1 MKRFKKNLLGL
12 LLMAT
17 SINLYAYTD
26 NQIITIGQ
34 NTYQVL
40 SATDFTLCFLSS
52 TASGELVVPGTVSDG
67 VDATF
72 TVTEVGGNEAYKS
85 PNVTSVVLPETITK
99 IKSASFSGATLTSF
113 YIPKSV
119 VEISHTM
126 GYQWKSAPVFNV
138 NQENQYFYTDSDG
151 ALYSSDGTELY
162 MVPSSV
168 SLNNG
173 AYIVNQNVTN
183 INSCAFLRNSNLT
196 EIVLPPNLQSVDEEN
211 YPSITYGT
219 SNFKCFSFNPVGDT
233 PYSVQDGVLFK
244 ENKLINYPMAKEGAN
259 YTVPD
264 GITEIAPYGFS
275 NSRYLESIDLNE
287 VETMAK
293 SSINFLSRLKTVTLP
308 KNLKTEGI
316 DGAIVG
322 CSAISEYIVPE
333 DCVNFMGKDG
343 VVFSKDGATLYF
355 YPPSKGGDT
364 YDIPSSVTKI
374 AQYAFRGQKYL
385 TEMVIPSSVENI
397 GTQAFGELLLLEKL
411 SFEEPSQIKLLDGSP
426 FAMCPR
432 LKEVTLPS
440 SLTYLSSAF
449 RMCTALEVINV
460 PDGSKLTTIGN
471 GVLTSNS
478 ALKNFNFLGSC
489 DLKVI
494 GNNAFANLNNL
505 ESIEFPASVTSIGV
519 NAFSG
524 CSNMTTVTFA
534 DDAVIRSIGSGAF
547 ADCGLTS
554 ITIPNSVIQIGAEA
568 FRHCSVLE
576 TVNLSANV
584 EFVHSEAFKQC
595 WNLNEI
601 NVDKENTV
609 YSSVDGYLLTA
620 DKETLVLFPPGKA
633 NSNFTLLPP
642 SITTIGDYAFY
653 DCQNLENVVI
663 PNKVTKIGKRAFGL
677 CSNLNTIT
685 FLCDEVID
693 PANIDQGLNTMSF
706 DDERIPA
713 GSMFPHINTYVRQH
727 LQADF
732 AALPFYQKFN
742 VVGTSFFE
750 NGNEYLPVSE
760 NTADL
765 LAAGITDY
773 TFVVPT
779 TATGQVMI
787 DNSGNTSEKTY
798 KVGLIGDYAFQN
810 TSSDVHEVVVKQHV
824 EYIGAKAFM
833 TNIDNNTSTIESVFF
848 IQKTPTARMLS
859 TTRFELDES
868 GNNYNEFAASTNVYV
883 KKSALDT
890 YKQAWTKT
898 IYDRTTHN
906 YQPSPYDF
914 TSQLDY
920 KIPDVTIG
928 KKYSTFAREFDT
940 DFSDYF
946 AEMGRNDIGAFVA
959 KKAVKHV
966 GGDYG
971 ESEWHV
977 KMTSVDMHGGYSG
990 SYGYVPA
997 YTGVLL
1003 KVLEEEK
1010 TDNDF
1015 YYTIGEQDEQQYS
1028 VTDNIMNGVTVNYQ
1042 SVEASATDPIYVI
1055 QGGVFR
1061 KATSTINNFPVHK
1074 AYMRL
1079 GEELPAGA
1087 KVMFVF
1093 DDEVTSIGDV
1103 ELSGNED
1110 VDSFTYDLQ
1119 GRRLSSS
1126 QVPKGIY
1133 IQKGRKIVVK

>member
-1 MKRFKKNLLGL
+1 MKRFKKVLLGL

-40 SATDFTLCFLSS
+40 SATNFTLSFLSS
-52 TASGELVVPGTVSDG
+52 TASGELVIPATVSDG

-72 TVTEVGGNEAYKS
+72 IVTEVGGNEAYRS
-85 PNVTSVVLPETITK
+85 PNVTSVVLPETVTRLK
-99 IKSASFSGATLTSF
+99 NASFNGAKLERMN
-113 YIPKSV
+113 IPKSLV
-119 VEISHTM
+119 DINKAT
-126 GYQWKSAPVFNV
+126 GYTWMSAPVYTV
-138 NQENQYFYTDSDG
+138 DPENPYFAADSDG
-151 ALYSSDGTELY
+151 ALYSKDMTGLY
-162 MVPSSV
+162 SVPSAV
-168 SLNNG
+168 ALNNG
-173 AYIVNQNVTN
+173 TYTVAESVTEIYWDAFLQNQNLKKL
-183 INSCAFLRNSNLT
+183 I
-196 EIVLPPNLQSVDEEN
+196 LPKNLQSIQLRW
-211 YPSITYGT
+211 PTITYGC
-219 SNFKCFSFNPVGDT
+219 SNLEAYEVAGGGTTTFRAI
-233 PYSVQDGVLFK
+233 DGVLFDG
-244 ENKLINYPMAKEGAN
+244 NKLVDYPEGKKTYNYK
-259 YTVPD
+259 VPD
-264 GITEIAPYGFS
+264 GITEIETYGIVG
-275 NSRYLESIDLNE
+275 NAHMQSIDLNE
-287 VETMAK
+287 VTILNE
-293 SSINFLSRLKTVTLP
+293 SSILNDYDLRTVTLP
-308 KNLKTEGI
+308 KYLEANVE
-316 DGAIVG
+316 GAIAG
-322 CSAISEYIVPE
+322 CMAIEKYIVPD
-333 DCVNFMGKDG
+333 DCVNFTGIDG
-343 VVFSKDGATLYF
+343 VVFSKDEKTLYF
-355 YPPSKGGDT
+355 YPPNKAGEN
-364 YDIPSSVTKI
+364 YNIPESVEKI
-374 AQYAFRGQKYL
+374 GQYAFRFARNL
-385 TEMVIPSSVENI
+385 TSLEIPKGVKDI
-397 GTQAFGELLLLEKL
+397 GKQAFRDMRKL
-411 SFEEPSQIKLLDGSP
+411 TTATFEEPASVQTFGESVFMDCHYLT
-426 FAMCPR
+426 
-432 LKEVTLPS
+432 EVTLPS
-440 SLTYLSSAF
+440 SLVQIGGAF
-449 RMCTALEVINV
+449 YNCEKLRVINV
-460 PDGSKLTTIGN
+460 PDGSQLSNITGSAFTTN
-471 GVLTSNS
+471 K
-478 ALKNFNFLGSC
+478 ALEEFNFLGSSN
-489 DLKVI
+489 LRII
-494 GNNAFANLNNL
+494 GSNAFANLTKL
-505 ESIEFPASVTSIGV
+505 KSFDVPQTVTQISA

-524 CSNMTTVTFA
+524 CSSLATVTFA
-534 DDAVIRSIGSGAF
+534 EDAMLTSLHAGAF
-547 ADCGLTS
+547 AYCGLTS
-554 ITIPNSVIQIGAEA
+554 ITIPESLERIGQEV

-663 PNKVTKIGKRAFGL
+663 PNKVSKIGKRAFGL

-773 TFVVPT
+773 TFVVPN

-810 TSSDVHEVVVKQHV
+810 TSSDVHEVVVKPHV

-890 YKQAWTKT
+890 YKQAWSKT
-898 IYDRTTHN
+898 VYDRTTHN

-920 KIPDVTIG
+920 KIPDVKIG
-928 KKYSTFAREFDT
+928 TKYSTFAREFDT
-940 DFSDYF
+940 DFRDYF
-946 AEMGRNDIGAFVA
+946 TENGSTDIGAFVA
-959 KKAVKHV
+959 KKMVKHIP
-966 GGDYG
+966 GDYG
-971 ESEWHV
+971 ESEYHV
-977 KMTSVDMHGGYSG
+977 KMTSVDLHGGYSA
-990 SYGYVPA
+990 SYSYVPA

-1003 KVLEEEK
+1003 KVLDRDQ
-1010 TDNDF
+1010 TDPDF
-1015 YYTIGEQDEQQYS
+1015 YYTIGEQDEQEYAVS
-1028 VTDNIMNGVTVNYQ
+1028 DNIMIGVTENYQ
-1042 SVEASATDPIYVI
+1042 RVEATETDPIYVI
-1055 QGGVFR
+1055 QKGVFK
-1061 KATSTINNFPVHK
+1061 KATSIIDRFPVHK
-1074 AYMRL
+1074 AFMRL

-1087 KVMFVF
+1087 KLMLVF
-1093 DDEVTSIGDV
+1093 EDEVTSIGGV
-1103 ELSGNED
+1103 EISGNADAE
-1110 VDSFTYDLQ
+1110 SITYDLQ
-1119 GRRLSSS
+1119 GRRISSS